1 MDIKNAKEIYD
12 KCKNT
17 KNRRIYEIIL
27 QWYLISSGFRNIALV
42 CLDNLQKPK
51 LEKIFQFLGKNK
63 IIYKFFPEKSYL
75 ILYNP
80 RKFNINN
87 LDKSFG
93 KKFGKQLGK
102 FYYCATNDVSKN
114 HYRIV
119 ISVNQVELLA
129 QMCKKDMI
137 AKYISQY
144 YKIYLEISE
153 IFKKLDKNLLEK
165 LETYEVSH

>member
-1 MDIKNAKEIYD
+1 MDIKEAKEIYN

-27 QWYLISSGFRNIALV
+27 QWYLISSGFRNVAIV
-42 CLDNLQKPK
+42 CLDNA
-51 LEKIFQFLGKNK
+51 EKIKKFLGKNK

-80 RKFNINN
+80 RKFNIDN

-93 KKFGKQLGK
+93 KKFGQQLGK

-114 HYRIV
+114 HYRVV
-119 ISVNQVELLA
+119 ISVNRVELLA

-137 AKYISQY
+137 AKNIFNY

-153 IFKKLDKNLLEK
+153 IFKKLDKNLLVK
-165 LETYEVSH
+165 LITYEDS

>member
-1 MDIKNAKEIYD
+1 MDIKYSKKIYD

-27 QWYLISSGFRNIALV
+27 QWYLISSGFRDVALV
-42 CLDNLQKPK
+42 CLDDLQNPK
-51 LEKIFQFLGKNK
+51 LEEIKKFLGKNK
-63 IIYKFFPEKSYL
+63 IIYKFFQKESYL
-75 ILYNP
+75 ILYNHK
-80 RKFNINN
+80 KFNINN

-93 KKFGKQLGK
+93 KKFGQQLGK

-114 HYRIV
+114 HYRVV
-119 ISVNQVELLA
+119 ISVNQVEICA

-137 AKYISQY
+137 SKYISQY

-153 IFKKLDKNLLEK
+153 IFRKLDKNLLGK
-165 LETYEVSH
+165 LETYEDS

>member
-1 MDIKNAKEIYD
+1 MNIKDAKEIYD

-17 KNRRIYEIIL
+17 KNRRVYEIIL
-27 QWYLISSGFRNIALV
+27 QWYLITKGFRNIALIY
-42 CLDNLQKPK
+42 LDNAKKPK
-51 LEKIFQFLGKNK
+51 LEEIKRFLGKNK
-63 IIYKFFPEKSYL
+63 IIYKFFSEKSYL

-93 KKFGKQLGK
+93 KKFGQQLGK
-102 FYYCATNDVSKN
+102 FYCCATNDVSKN
-114 HYRIV
+114 HYRVV
-119 ISVNQVELLA
+119 ISVNKVEICA

-153 IFKKLDKNLLEK
+153 IFKNLDKKLLGK
-165 LETYEVSH
+165 LETYEDSH

>member
-1 MDIKNAKEIYD
+1 MDIKNAKEIYY
-12 KCKNT
+12 KYKNT
-17 KNRRIYEIIL
+17 KNSRIYEIIL
-27 QWYLISSGFRNIALV
+27 QWYLISSGFRNVALV
-42 CLDNLQKPK
+42 CLDDLQKLK
-51 LEKIFQFLGKNK
+51 LEEIMKFLGRNK

-93 KKFGKQLGK
+93 KLFGQQLGK

-119 ISVNQVELLA
+119 ISVNNVELLA

-137 AKYISQY
+137 AKYILQY

-153 IFKKLDKNLLEK
+153 IFKKLDKNLLGK
-165 LETYEVSH
+165 LETYEDS

>member
-1 MDIKNAKEIYD
+1 MNIKDTKEIYD

-27 QWYLISSGFRNIALV
+27 QWYLISSGFRDVALI
-42 CLDNLQKPK
+42 CLDNLEEIMK
-51 LEKIFQFLGKNK
+51 FLGKNN

-80 RKFNINN
+80 KKFNINN

-93 KKFGKQLGK
+93 KKFGLQLGK
-102 FYYCATNDVSKN
+102 FYYCATDDVSKN
-114 HYRIV
+114 HYRVV
-119 ISVNQVELLA
+119 ISVNRVELLA

-137 AKYISQY
+137 AKYISKY

-153 IFKKLDKNLLEK
+153 IFKKLDKNLLVK
-165 LETYEVSH
+165 LETYEDS

>member
-1 MDIKNAKEIYD
+1 MDIKKAKEIYD

-17 KNRRIYEIIL
+17 KNPRIYEIIL
-27 QWYLISSGFRNIALV
+27 QLYLISSGFRDVALV
-42 CLDNLQKPK
+42 CLDDLQKPK
-51 LEKIFQFLGKNK
+51 LQEIKKFLGKNK

-80 RKFNINN
+80 RKFNINK

-93 KKFGKQLGK
+93 KLFGQQLGK

-119 ISVNQVELLA
+119 ISVNHVELLA

-137 AKYISQY
+137 AKYILQY

-153 IFKKLDKNLLEK
+153 IFKKLDKNLLGR
-165 LETYEVSH
+165 LETYEES

>member
-1 MDIKNAKEIYD
+1 MDIKNAKEIYN
-12 KCKNT
+12 KYKNT
-17 KNRRIYEIIL
+17 KNPRIYEIIL
-27 QWYLISSGFRNIALV
+27 QLYLISSGFRYVALV
-42 CLDNLQKPK
+42 CLDDLQKPK
-51 LEKIFQFLGKNK
+51 LQEIKKFLGKNK

-80 RKFNINN
+80 RKFNINK

-93 KKFGKQLGK
+93 KLFGQQLGK

-114 HYRIV
+114 HYRVV
-119 ISVNQVELLA
+119 ILVNHVEILA

-137 AKYISQY
+137 AKNILNY

-153 IFKKLDKNLLEK
+153 IFRKLDKNLLGR
-165 LETYEVSH
+165 LETYEEL

>member
-1 MDIKNAKEIYD
+1 MDIKKAKEIYD

-17 KNRRIYEIIL
+17 KNLRVYEIIL
-27 QWYLISSGFRNIALV
+27 QWYLISSGFRDVALV
-42 CLDNLQKPK
+42 CLDNA
-51 LEKIFQFLGKNK
+51 EKIFQFLKKNK

-80 RKFNINN
+80 RKFNIDN

-93 KKFGKQLGK
+93 KKFGQQLGY
-102 FYYCATNDVSKN
+102 FYCCATNDVSKN
-114 HYRIV
+114 HYRVV
-119 ISVNQVELLA
+119 ISVNKVEICA

-153 IFKKLDKNLLEK
+153 IFRKLDKNLLGK
-165 LETYEVSH
+165 LETYEVPHQ

>member
-1 MDIKNAKEIYD
+1 MNINDAKEIYN

-17 KNRRIYEIIL
+17 KNSRIYEIIL
-27 QWYLISSGFRNIALV
+27 QWYLISSGFRDIALV
-42 CLDNLQKPK
+42 CLDDLQKPK
-51 LEKIFQFLGKNK
+51 LEEIKRFLGKNK
-63 IIYKFFPEKSYL
+63 FIYKFFQEKSYL

-80 RKFNINN
+80 KKFNINN
-87 LDKSFG
+87 IDKSFG
-93 KKFGKQLGK
+93 KKFGQQLGK

-119 ISVNQVELLA
+119 ISVNHVELLA
-129 QMCKKDMI
+129 QMCKKVMI

-153 IFKKLDKNLLEK
+153 IFRNLDKNLLGK
-165 LETYEVSH
+165 LETY

>member
-1 MDIKNAKEIYD
+1 MDTKNAKEIYD

-17 KNRRIYEIIL
+17 KNLRIYEIIL
-27 QWYLISSGFRNIALV
+27 QWYLISSGFRDVALI

-51 LEKIFQFLGKNK
+51 LDEIKKFLGKNK
-63 IIYKFFPEKSYL
+63 IIYKFFQEKSYL
-75 ILYNP
+75 ILYNS

-93 KKFGKQLGK
+93 KKFGQQLGC
-102 FYYCATNDVSKN
+102 FYNCATNDVSKN

-119 ISVNQVELLA
+119 ISVNKIEIFA

-137 AKYISQY
+137 AKYISKY

-153 IFKKLDKNLLEK
+153 IFKNLDKNLLGK
-165 LETYEVSH
+165 LETYEVS

>member
-1 MDIKNAKEIYD
+1 MDIKDAKEIYN

-42 CLDNLQKPK
+42 CLDD
-51 LEKIFQFLGKNK
+51 LEEIMKFLKKNK
-63 IIYKFFPEKSYL
+63 IIYKFFTKESYL

-80 RKFNINN
+80 RKFNIDN
-87 LDKSFG
+87 LDKTFG
-93 KKFGKQLGK
+93 KKFGQQLGR

-119 ISVNQVELLA
+119 ISVNQVEICA

-153 IFKKLDKNLLEK
+153 IFKKLDKNLLGK
-165 LETYEVSH
+165 LETYEESH

>member
-1 MDIKNAKEIYD
+1 MDIKDAKEIYN

-42 CLDNLQKPK
+42 CLDD
-51 LEKIFQFLGKNK
+51 LEEIMKFLKKNK
-63 IIYKFFPEKSYL
+63 IIYKFFTKESYL

-93 KKFGKQLGK
+93 KKFGQQLGK
-102 FYYCATNDVSKN
+102 FYYCATNNVSKN

-119 ISVNQVELLA
+119 ILVNQVEICA

-144 YKIYLEISE
+144 YRIYLEISE
-153 IFKKLDKNLLEK
+153 IFKKLDKNLLGK
-165 LETYEVSH
+165 LETYEESN

>member
-1 MDIKNAKEIYD
+1 MDIKDAKEIYN

-42 CLDNLQKPK
+42 CLDD
-51 LEKIFQFLGKNK
+51 LEEIMKFLKKNK
-63 IIYKFFPEKSYL
+63 IIYKFFTKESYL

-93 KKFGKQLGK
+93 KKFGQQLGK
-102 FYYCATNDVSKN
+102 FYYCATNNVSKN

-119 ISVNQVELLA
+119 MVILTINVLLHVRLHVEA
-129 QMCKKDMI
+129 I
-137 AKYISQY
+137 
-144 YKIYLEISE
+144 
-153 IFKKLDKNLLEK
+153 
-165 LETYEVSH
+165 

>member
-1 MDIKNAKEIYD
+1 MDIKDAKEIYN

-42 CLDNLQKPK
+42 CLDD
-51 LEKIFQFLGKNK
+51 LEEIMKFLKKNK
-63 IIYKFFPEKSYL
+63 IIYKFFTKESYL

-80 RKFNINN
+80 RKININN

-93 KKFGKQLGK
+93 KKFGQQLGK
-102 FYYCATNDVSKN
+102 FYYCATNNVSKN

-119 ISVNQVELLA
+119 ILVNQVEICA

-144 YKIYLEISE
+144 YRIYLEISE
-153 IFKKLDKNLLEK
+153 IFKKLDKNLLGK
-165 LETYEVSH
+165 LETYEESN

>member
-1 MDIKNAKEIYD
+1 MDIKKVKEIYD

-17 KNRRIYEIIL
+17 KNPRIYEIIL
-27 QWYLISSGFRNIALV
+27 QWYLISSGFRDVALI
-42 CLDNLQKPK
+42 CLDNFQKPK
-51 LEKIFQFLGKNK
+51 LDEIKIFLEKNK

-75 ILYNP
+75 IMYNP

-93 KKFGKQLGK
+93 KKFGQQLGK

-114 HYRIV
+114 NYRVV
-119 ISVNQVELLA
+119 ILVNHVEILA

-137 AKYISQY
+137 GKNISNY
-144 YKIYLEISE
+144 YRIYLEISE
-153 IFKKLDKNLLEK
+153 IFKKLDKNLLGR
-165 LETYEVSH
+165 LETYEVPH

>member
-1 MDIKNAKEIYD
+1 MDLKNTKEIYN

-17 KNRRIYEIIL
+17 KNLRIYEIIL
-27 QWYLISSGFRNIALV
+27 QLYLISTGFRDIALIN
-42 CLDNLQKPK
+42 LENLQNPK
-51 LEKIFQFLGKNK
+51 LEEIKKFLGKNK

-93 KKFGKQLGK
+93 KLFGQQLGK
-102 FYYCATNDVSKN
+102 FYYCAANDVSKN
-114 HYRIV
+114 HYRVV
-119 ISVNQVELLA
+119 ILVNHVEIMA

-137 AKYISQY
+137 GKNISKYY
-144 YKIYLEISE
+144 EIYLEISE
-153 IFKKLDKNLLEK
+153 IFKKLDKNLLGK
-165 LETYEVSH
+165 LETYEES

>member
-1 MDIKNAKEIYD
+1 MNIKDTKEIYD

-42 CLDNLQKPK
+42 CLDD
-51 LEKIFQFLGKNK
+51 LEEIMKFLGKNK

-75 ILYNP
+75 ILFNP
-80 RKFNINN
+80 KKFNINN

-93 KKFGKQLGK
+93 KKFGQQLGC
-102 FYYCATNDVSKN
+102 FYYCATNNVSKN
-114 HYRIV
+114 HYRVV
-119 ISVNQVELLA
+119 ISVNRVELLA

-137 AKYISQY
+137 AKYIFNY

-153 IFKKLDKNLLEK
+153 IFKKLDKNLLVK
-165 LETYEVSH
+165 LETYEDS

>member
-1 MDIKNAKEIYD
+1 MDTKNAKGIYD

-17 KNRRIYEIIL
+17 KNRRVYEIIL
-27 QWYLISSGFRNIALV
+27 QLYLISSGFRDVALV
-42 CLDNLQKPK
+42 CLDDLQKPK
-51 LEKIFQFLGKNK
+51 LEEIKKFLGKNK

-80 RKFNINN
+80 KKFNINN
-87 LDKSFG
+87 LDKTFG
-93 KKFGKQLGK
+93 KKFGQQLGK

-114 HYRIV
+114 HYRVV
-119 ISVNQVELLA
+119 ISVNDVEICA

-137 AKYISQY
+137 EKYISQY

-153 IFKKLDKNLLEK
+153 IFKKLDKNLLGK
-165 LETYEVSH
+165 LETYEDS

>member
-1 MDIKNAKEIYD
+1 MDSIYN

-27 QWYLISSGFRNIALV
+27 QWYLISSGFRNVALI

-51 LEKIFQFLGKNK
+51 LDEIKKFLGRNN

-80 RKFNINN
+80 RKFNIDN

-93 KKFGKQLGK
+93 KKFGQQLGK

-114 HYRIV
+114 HYRVV
-119 ISVNQVELLA
+119 ISVNRVELLA

-137 AKYISQY
+137 AKNIFNY

-153 IFKKLDKNLLEK
+153 IFKKLDKNLLVK
-165 LETYEVSH
+165 LITYEDS

>member
-1 MDIKNAKEIYD
+1 MDTKNAKGIYD

-17 KNRRIYEIIL
+17 KNRSVYEIIL

-42 CLDNLQKPK
+42 CLDNA
-51 LEKIFQFLGKNK
+51 EIIFQFLRKNK
-63 IIYKFFPEKSYL
+63 IIYKFFPKESYL

-80 RKFNINN
+80 KKFNINN

-93 KKFGKQLGK
+93 KKFGQQLGC

-114 HYRIV
+114 HYRVV
-119 ISVNQVELLA
+119 ISVNDVEICA

-137 AKYISQY
+137 EKYISQY

-153 IFKKLDKNLLEK
+153 IFRKLDKNLLGK
-165 LETYEVSH
+165 LETYEVPHQ

>member
-27 QWYLISSGFRNIALV
+27 QSYLISSGFRNIALV

-51 LEKIFQFLGKNK
+51 LEKIFQFLRKNK

-75 ILYNP
+75 ILYNTI
-80 RKFNINN
+80 KFNINN

-93 KKFGKQLGK
+93 KKFGQQLGK
-102 FYYCATNDVSKN
+102 FFRNITEF
-114 HYRIV
+114 IW
-119 ISVNQVELLA
+119 
-129 QMCKKDMI
+129 
-137 AKYISQY
+137 KYLKFSINWT
-144 YKIYLEISE
+144 KIY
-153 IFKKLDKNLLEK
+153 
-165 LETYEVSH
+165 

>member
-1 MDIKNAKEIYD
+1 MDSIYN

-27 QWYLISSGFRNIALV
+27 QWYLISSGFRNVALI

-51 LEKIFQFLGKNK
+51 LDEIKIFLAKNK
-63 IIYKFFPEKSYL
+63 IIYKLFPEKSYL
-75 ILYNP
+75 ILYN
-80 RKFNINN
+80 

-93 KKFGKQLGK
+93 KKFGQQLGK

-119 ISVNQVELLA
+119 ISVNQVEICA

-153 IFKKLDKNLLEK
+153 IFGK
-165 LETYEVSH
+165 LETYEVPH

>member
-1 MDIKNAKEIYD
+1 MDIKDAKEIYD
-12 KCKNT
+12 KFKNT
-17 KNRRIYEIIL
+17 KNSRIYEIIL
-27 QWYLISSGFRNIALV
+27 QWYLISSCFRDIALV
-42 CLDNLQKPK
+42 YLDNA
-51 LEKIFQFLGKNK
+51 EKIFQFLRKNK

-93 KKFGKQLGK
+93 KKFGQQLGK
-102 FYYCATNDVSKN
+102 FYYCSTNDVSKN

-119 ISVNQVELLA
+119 ISVNHVELLA

-153 IFKKLDKNLLEK
+153 IFKNLDKKLLGK
-165 LETYEVSH
+165 LETYEVST

>member
-1 MDIKNAKEIYD
+1 MDIKSEKGIYN

-17 KNRRIYEIIL
+17 KNSRIYEIIL
-27 QWYLISSGFRNIALV
+27 QLYLISSGFRDVALV
-42 CLDNLQKPK
+42 CLDDLQKPK
-51 LEKIFQFLGKNK
+51 LEEIMKFLGKNK

-80 RKFNINN
+80 KKFNINN

-93 KKFGKQLGK
+93 KKFGQQLGK

-114 HYRIV
+114 HYRVV
-119 ISVNQVELLA
+119 ISVNQVEICA

-137 AKYISQY
+137 TKNILNY

-153 IFKKLDKNLLEK
+153 IFKKLDKNLLLK
-165 LETYEVSH
+165 LETYEESH

>member
-1 MDIKNAKEIYD
+1 MDIKDAKEIYN

-42 CLDNLQKPK
+42 CLDD
-51 LEKIFQFLGKNK
+51 LEEIMKFLKKNK
-63 IIYKFFPEKSYL
+63 IIYKFFTKESYL

-93 KKFGKQLGK
+93 KKFGQQLGK

-114 HYRIV
+114 HYRVV
-119 ISVNQVELLA
+119 ISVNHVEILA

-144 YKIYLEISE
+144 YKIYLEISK
-153 IFKKLDKNLLEK
+153 IFKNLDKKLIGK
-165 LETYEVSH
+165 LETYEESN

>member
-27 QWYLISSGFRNIALV
+27 QWYLISTGFRDVALI

-51 LEKIFQFLGKNK
+51 LDKIKNFLGKNK
-63 IIYKFFPEKSYL
+63 IIYKFFTEKSYL

-80 RKFNINN
+80 NKFNIDN

-93 KKFGKQLGK
+93 KKFGQQLGK
-102 FYYCATNDVSKN
+102 FYYCAMDDVSKN

-119 ISVNQVELLA
+119 ISVNHVELLA

-137 AKYISQY
+137 AKNILQY

-153 IFKKLDKNLLEK
+153 IFKKLDKNLLGK
-165 LETYEVSH
+165 LETYEDS